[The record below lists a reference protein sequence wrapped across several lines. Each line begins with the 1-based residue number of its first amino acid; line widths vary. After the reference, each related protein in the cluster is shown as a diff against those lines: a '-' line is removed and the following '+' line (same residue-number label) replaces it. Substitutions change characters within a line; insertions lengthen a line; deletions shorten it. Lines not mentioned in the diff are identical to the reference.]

1 MEAFCFDHLDP
12 VLGGGVLSLDFED
25 APGSGVNGVNG
36 TGCRDAGFRVSVLGV
51 LGVIGVLG
59 VMTFSRP

>member
-25 APGSGVNGVNG
+25 APGSGLIWLDGMRSG
-36 TGCRDAGFRVSVLGV
+36 DAGCGM
-51 LGVIGVLG
+51 GVIV
-59 VMTFSRP
+59 